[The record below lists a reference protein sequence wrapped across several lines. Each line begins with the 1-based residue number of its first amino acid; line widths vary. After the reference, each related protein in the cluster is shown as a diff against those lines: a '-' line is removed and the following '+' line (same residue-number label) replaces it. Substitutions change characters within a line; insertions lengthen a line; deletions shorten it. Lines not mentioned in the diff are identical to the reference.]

1 MLIEGS
7 QVNGDKRLL
16 REASSASVSGAE
28 VCPFQFGY
36 RLWVRPARISLN
48 RSAGL
53 EQSCA

>member
-16 REASSASVSGAE
+16 REASSASVGDAE

-36 RLWVRPARISLN
+36 RLCVRPARISRN

-53 EQSCA
+53 EQICA